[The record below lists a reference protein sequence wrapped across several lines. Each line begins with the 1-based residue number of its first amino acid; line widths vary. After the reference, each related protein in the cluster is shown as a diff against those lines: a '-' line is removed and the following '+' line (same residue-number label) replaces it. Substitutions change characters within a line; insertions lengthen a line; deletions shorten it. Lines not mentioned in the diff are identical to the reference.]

1 MAYIDFKSPPPPA
14 ISLNEKFDEI
24 RTTIAEEYLSRT
36 QNYPWIIA
44 FSGGKDSTLL
54 AHLVFETLLDLP
66 KPLRTRP
73 IYFCSNDTLVENPP
87 VAEHMALSLNEI
99 LDAAKI
105 LNLPITGEI
114 RYPKHGETFW
124 DLLIGKGYPTP
135 KSSFRWCT
143 DRLKIQPTSAYIKE
157 KIDDNG
163 NVIILMGVRKDESQ
177 NRKNSIERH
186 QNNEH
191 SNLNP
196 HSTLK
201 GALVYRPIVEVS
213 TDEVWEYLSAN
224 NPPWG
229 GTHKRLINLYR
240 DAGGGECPV
249 VISPEEAPGC
259 GTNSSR
265 FGCWVC
271 TVINKDRSLQGFVD
285 TGKHN
290 FQPLLDF
297 RDKLIDMRDN
307 PEYRQLR
314 RRNGKIEFKNGK
326 HITGPF
332 TIAARQK
339 ILDEL
344 LQTQK
349 ESGLTLISEEEI
361 DFCRNTW
368 TEDILNN
375 E

>member
-1 MAYIDFKSPPPPA
+1 M
-14 ISLNEKFDEI
+14 NEKFAEI
-24 RTTIAEEYLSRT
+24 RTTIRDEYLSRI

-87 VAEHMALSLNEI
+87 VAEHMKKSLDEI

-105 LNLPITGEI
+105 LSLPITGEI
-114 RYPKHGETFW
+114 RYPKDGETFW

-143 DRLKIQPTSAYIKE
+143 DRLKIQPTSAYIQE
-157 KIDDNG
+157 KIDSNG
-163 NVIILMGVRKDESQ
+163 HVIILMGVRKDESQ
-177 NRKNSIERH
+177 NRKNSIEKH
-186 QNNEH
+186 QNLEN
-191 SNLNP
+191 SNLTP
-196 HSTLK
+196 HTTLK
-201 GALVYRPIVEVS
+201 GALIFRPIVEVS

-271 TVINKDRSLQGFVD
+271 TVITKDRSLQGFVD

-297 RDKLIDMRDN
+297 RDKLIAMRDQ

-314 RRNGKIEFKNGK
+314 RRNGQIEYKNGK
-326 HITGPF
+326 HIKGPF
-332 TIAARQK
+332 TIAARQ
-339 ILDEL
+339 EL
-344 LQTQK
+344 LKMLQETEKQ
-349 ESGLTLISEEEI
+349 SGLKLISEEEI
-361 DFCRNTW
+361 EFCRQTW
-368 TEDILNN
+368 TEDVLNN

>member
-1 MAYIDFKSPPPPA
+1 M
-14 ISLNEKFDEI
+14 NEKFTEI

-66 KPLRTRP
+66 KPLRTRR

-87 VAEHMALSLNEI
+87 VAEHMKKSLDEI

-105 LNLPITGEI
+105 LNLPIDGEI

-143 DRLKIQPTSAYIKE
+143 DRLKIQPTSAYIQE
-157 KIDDNG
+157 KIDSNG
-163 NVIILMGVRKDESQ
+163 NVIILMGVRKDESI
-177 NRKNSIERH
+177 NRKNSIEKH
-186 QNNEH
+186 QNLEN
-191 SNLNP
+191 SNLTP
-196 HSTLK
+196 HTSLK
-201 GALVYRPIVEVS
+201 GALIFRPIVEVS
-213 TDEVWEYLSAN
+213 TDEVWEYLSMH

-271 TVINKDRSLQGFVD
+271 TVISKDRSLQGFVD

-297 RDKLIDMRDN
+297 RDKLIAMRDQ

-314 RRNGKIEFKNGK
+314 RRNGQIEYKNGK
-326 HITGPF
+326 HVKGPF

-361 DFCRNTW
+361 EFCRNTW
-368 TEDILNN
+368 TEDILNSM
-375 E
+375 EQKKTA

>member
-1 MAYIDFKSPPPPA
+1 M
-14 ISLNEKFDEI
+14 NGKFDEI
-24 RTTIAEEYLSRT
+24 RAGIAEEYLSRE
-36 QNYPWIIA
+36 QNHPWILA

-54 AHLVFETLLDLP
+54 AHLVFEALLALP
-66 KPLRTRP
+66 KPSRTRP

-87 VAEHMALSLNEI
+87 VAEHMALSLQEI
-99 LDAAKI
+99 LRAAKI
-105 LNLPITGEI
+105 LNLPIDGEI
-114 RYPKHGETFW
+114 RKPKRGETFW

-135 KSSFRWCT
+135 KTSFRWCT
-143 DRLKIQPTSAYIKE
+143 DRLKIQPTSEYIKE
-157 KIDDNG
+157 KIADNG
-163 NVIILMGVRKDESQ
+163 NVIILMGVRKDESIT
-177 NRKNSIERH
+177 RKNSIEKHKNLH
-186 QNNEH
+186 Q
-191 SNLNP
+191 SNLTP

-201 GALVYRPIVEVS
+201 GALIYRPIMEVT
-213 TDEVWEYLSAN
+213 TDEVWEFLASN

-229 GTHKRLINLYR
+229 GTHARLINLYR

-271 TVINKDRSLQGFVD
+271 TVITKDRSLQGFVD

-297 RDKLIDMRDN
+297 RDKLIEMRDN

-314 RRNGKIEFKNGK
+314 RRNGKIEFKNSK

-332 TIAARQK
+332 TIAARQQ
-339 ILDEL
+339 ILEEL
-344 LQTQK
+344 LQTQSK
-349 ESGLTLISEEEI
+349 SGLPLISQEEI
-361 DFCRNTW
+361 NFCRGTW
-368 TEDILNN
+368 AEDILKQD
-375 E
+375 EQDKQLPSSQGVKK